1 MDAMEIIASFADIV
15 PVPWANG
22 AGETTELVSLDAS
35 TALTPDRRSWR
46 LSIARLE
53 RTGPFSSLPG
63 LDRTFLPTDAEVVLD
78 IAGTAHRAGPG
89 SPLRFSGSDAVA
101 LTDLA
106 APTFAV
112 NLMVVTD
119 EATLPPLTMMLEPT
133 TILDPT
139 GTAEPGESARPRFAL
154 ALTDGPHWRRFDLL
168 RLGDDDAMGPG
179 DRLGGIGFA

>member
-1 MDAMEIIASFADIV
+1 MEIIASFVDIV

-35 TALTPDRRSWR
+35 TALTPDRRPWR

-106 APTFAV
+106 GPTFAV
-112 NLMVVTD
+112 NLMVVAD
-119 EATLPPLTMMLEPT
+119 EAALPPLTMT
-133 TILDPT
+133 LDPEAA
-139 GTAEPGESARPRFAL
+139 GTSESARPRFAL
-154 ALTDGPHWRRFDLL
+154 ALADGPDWRRFDLL
-168 RLGDDDAMGPG
+168 RLGDGDAVGPG

>member
-22 AGETTELVSLDAS
+22 AGETTELVALEAS
-35 TALTPDRRSWR
+35 TALTPDRRPWR

-53 RTGPFSSLPG
+53 RTGPFSSLSG

-78 IAGTAHRAGPG
+78 IAGTSHRAGPG

-101 LTDLA
+101 LTDLTG
-106 APTFAV
+106 PTFAV

-119 EATLPPLTMMLEPT
+119 EAALPPLTM
-133 TILDPT
+133 ILT
-139 GTAEPGESARPRFAL
+139 GESARPRFAL

-168 RLGDDDAMGPG
+168 RLGEGDAMEPG